1 MELLLLVLLVIVVGY
16 AGVVLFYF
24 LFQERFIFIRY
35 PVLIGHK
42 FGFPGDWEE
51 RTLIAADGAS
61 LHALYFKAQEPRGV
75 VIYFHG
81 NTGTLR
87 RWGKHAA
94 QFTALGLDVLM
105 PDFRGY
111 GKSKGKLSEAALHAD
126 ADLWYDSLLDR
137 WSEDQIVVYG
147 RSLGSGMATP
157 LAAVL
162 ERCDFVLARDGREPL
177 DEARRDAVLARNTD
191 LAAQGLRVI
200 ALARAALARAL
211 LSSPRM
217 LLLETPFASLIDVAR
232 FYLPF
237 LPYRLLLRYR
247 FENDVVIRRVKCPIF
262 IFHGKRDNVVP
273 FTSALKLYSCI
284 PAHVHREMFTF
295 PKARHND
302 LVRFPR
308 FKRTLR
314 RILGDLPVRT
324 PA

>member
-51 RTLIAADGAS
+51 RTLIAGDGAS

-157 LAAVL
+157 LAA
-162 ERCDFVLARDGREPL
+162 
-177 DEARRDAVLARNTD
+177 RR
-191 LAAQGLRVI
+191 
-200 ALARAALARAL
+200 
-211 LSSPRM
+211 SPRM

-273 FTSALKLYSCI
+273 FNSALKLYSCI

-295 PKARHND
+295 PKAHHND

-324 PA
+324 TA